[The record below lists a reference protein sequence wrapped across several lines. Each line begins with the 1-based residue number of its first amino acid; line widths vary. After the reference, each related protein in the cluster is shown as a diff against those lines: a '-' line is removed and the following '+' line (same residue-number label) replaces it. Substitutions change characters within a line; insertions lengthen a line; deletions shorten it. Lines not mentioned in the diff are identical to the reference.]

1 MQGTD
6 DLEEA
11 MSERLQEL
19 PPPLGHRNRQSGDD
33 FSFPQDMDTD
43 AAGPSRV
50 SLDIQSYAA
59 ETSSIPHANQ
69 VLALTWLLLLT

>member
-1 MQGTD
+1 MIDPTFGLLQGSD

-19 PPPLGHRNRQSGDD
+19 PPPAGRQVSPKSDAES

-43 AAGPSRV
+43 AAAPSQV
-50 SLDIQSYAA
+50 
-59 ETSSIPHANQ
+59 TSSLQP
-69 VLALTWLLLLT
+69 